1 MIVGISMV
9 RDEADVI
16 DTTLRHL
23 LAHGVDHLIVADNL
37 SRDATDTILR
47 EVALDTDRLTVID
60 DPELGYYQ
68 DRKMSALAVQAFEM
82 GADWVLPFDAD
93 ELWYPTHGGTLA
105 EFFADCPADI
115 IEARGW
121 DHVAT
126 ATDPPGPTPMH
137 RIQHRRPAQQVL
149 PKVAFRACS
158 EPYIHMGNH
167 AVNRNGAESRC
178 QGLSYRHF
186 QYRSLG
192 QLKSKIRNGVEA
204 YEATDLHYQFG
215 SHWRVLGAKSDA
227 ELAEVWRQMIA
238 EPDLVFDP
246 APVKS

>member
-1 MIVGISMV
+1 
-9 RDEADVI
+9 
-16 DTTLRHL
+16 
-23 LAHGVDHLIVADNL
+23 
-37 SRDATDTILR
+37 
-47 EVALDTDRLTVID
+47 
-60 DPELGYYQ
+60 
-68 DRKMSALAVQAFEM
+68 
-82 GADWVLPFDAD
+82 
-93 ELWYPTHGGTLA
+93 
-105 EFFADCPADI
+105 
-115 IEARGW
+115 
-121 DHVAT
+121 
-126 ATDPPGPTPMH
+126 MH

-227 ELAEVWRQMIA
+227 ELVEVWREMIA

-246 APVKS
+246 APVKSLPRPSSCPCSTGST